1 MEATFAL
8 LKPEVAQQGLIGEV
22 LRRLEGAGL
31 RVAEMRLLTP
41 PRELAERHYGE
52 EIARKHGEHVRRW
65 LLDYICSGPVVALVL
80 TGEEA
85 IRLAREVGGQSPF
98 PEDCGPG
105 TIRGDLA
112 DDTRERA
119 MAEQRAVRNLIH
131 TSDSPEAARQE
142 IALWFGEIT
151 PTP

>member
-22 LRRLEGAGL
+22 IRRLENAGL
-31 RVAEMRLLTP
+31 RLTELRLLTA

-52 EIARKHGEHVRRW
+52 EIARKHGKDVRDW
-65 LLDYICSGPVVALVL
+65 LLDYICSGPVVAMVL
-80 TGEEA
+80 SGEEA
-85 IRLAREVGGQSPF
+85 IRLARETGGQSPF

-112 DDTRERA
+112 TDTRERA
-119 MAEQRAVRNLIH
+119 NSEQRAVHNLIH
-131 TSDSPEAARQE
+131 TSDSPAAAAQE
-142 IALWFGEIT
+142 IALWFGEDR
-151 PTP
+151 